1 MRKAKIAGIILIV
14 LSIVLIGAC
23 SKPPKAELSAAV
35 AAVAK
40 AEADPDTVEYA
51 AESLKRAKDSLSRM
65 EAEVAAK
72 KYDSAKTLAGETVA
86 AAERAMADGKTAKA
100 RARDEASA
108 LVGSI
113 KASLAEVQNALASA
127 RKVRGINLDAASVAR
142 DIQAAGGAV
151 TATETDFAGG
161 NYRSA
166 IQKGQAARASL
177 NMINNRIAEAVQAV
191 SRKK

>member
-1 MRKAKIAGIILIV
+1 MRKAKIAWIILIV

-51 AESLKRAKDSLSRM
+51 AESLKRAKDSLARM

-108 LVGSI
+108 LLGSI
-113 KASLAEVQNALASA
+113 KAAIA
-127 RKVRGINLDAASVAR
+127 
-142 DIQAAGGAV
+142 
-151 TATETDFAGG
+151 ETDRNCHFGFFAVFARNSAFSP
-161 NYRSA
+161 NYACFPSP
-166 IQKGQAARASL
+166 
-177 NMINNRIAEAVQAV
+177 NN
-191 SRKK
+191 